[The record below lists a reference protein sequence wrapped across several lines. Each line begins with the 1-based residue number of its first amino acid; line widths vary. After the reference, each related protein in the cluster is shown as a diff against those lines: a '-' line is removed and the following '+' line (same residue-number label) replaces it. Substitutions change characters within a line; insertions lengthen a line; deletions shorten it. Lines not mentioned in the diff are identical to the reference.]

1 MPVWWNWQTCWIQ
14 NLQRLLLPRRRKPLN
29 YQGFW
34 QLNMVTVFN
43 VPPWCPSDFS
53 DRTSGVRLK
62 NINAGVSE
70 LADETDS
77 KSVIRKGVWVRV
89 PPPAPWW
96 SDKKDVTPFFSVFMR
111 VCGLFGAESEKRFY
125 RGCPNKESADRP
137 TKRSFRLIFQAG
149 NSAFLRF
156 TLFFPVVGYV
166 KVSDSYIDRLTTT
179 PKRVDF
185 KPSRYM
191 GVVRPFLEPLRLAGR
206 GGF

>member
-1 MPVWWNWQTCWIQ
+1 
-14 NLQRLLLPRRRKPLN
+14 
-29 YQGFW
+29 
-34 QLNMVTVFN
+34 
-43 VPPWCPSDFS
+43 
-53 DRTSGVRLK
+53 
-62 NINAGVSE
+62 
-70 LADETDS
+70 
-77 KSVIRKGVWVRV
+77 
-89 PPPAPWW
+89 
-96 SDKKDVTPFFSVFMR
+96 MR

-166 KVSDSYIDRLTTT
+166 KVSDSYIDRLTKT